1 MVVVEINPNS
11 NCDPVDLRLFHDV
24 EAPRVVRQVCLQRA
38 AEPPAWHDIAGW
50 TLDNRP
56 CPAMACRVDDS
67 GEGLAVLVT
76 GGEAG
81 LRLRPAGSEEP
92 WSLDSSNQWGASF
105 LLMADEAG
113 ALIYDEVAHG
123 S

>member
-1 MVVVEINPNS
+1 MVLVEISSNS
-11 NCDPVDLRLFHDV
+11 NCEPVDLRVFHDV
-24 EAPRVVRQVCLQRA
+24 EAPRPVRQVCLQRLN
-38 AEPPAWHDIAGW
+38 EPSAWYDITGW

-81 LRLRPAGSEEP
+81 LRLRPAGSGST
-92 WSLDSSNQWGASF
+92 WSLEDAGQWGASF

-113 ALIYDEVAHG
+113 VLLYDEVVHG
-123 S
+123 